1 MHISLKDNE
10 IFVFIS
16 QANAYKKN
24 CDDPHEYEL
33 IFPSHLRSIGHKA
46 TVKIGKEIH
55 PVSFT
60 SVDAFTFIIRG
71 WVEEVVTLGVSPNLM
86 CTVLSLWAK
95 YLGHMHLA
103 FVEDQQCRRQIL
115 PGPGL
120 APSFRDVQVGIY
132 KRRRII
138 TASELG
144 HKRASRSRQKARQHL
159 VDYSVLDQDENSR
172 EARRVRSKM
181 RRNFHKQLAKEKAA
195 ADRRAEE
202 QGAVSEDSAT
212 SFLSDAS
219 FLSCSGRLDC
229 GPESSL
235 LNSSSSVASAIDEV
249 EEEKHDVIEYQ
260 TRAIE
265 RITLH
270 IPNIRNSSMEQT
282 CRLTIRNVYSLFSLG
297 VFLHGDPKVTLTTSD
312 LAMRARSGAISY
324 SNASIHVPELLVMR
338 GNEDANKFICRHPP
352 TRTDLQESIYRMGSF
367 LQLVKVNLGCPEIF
381 CNVLQRFLE
390 ELSLP
395 RGLENEIMRT
405 FASTKYFEF
414 NAELL
419 PRKSRRSLRRMPAM
433 DERALGV
440 IIFALKCVYGL
451 DDSDVKDDL
460 NQSDTYEVA
469 AEGKAFNLFTWIK
482 LSRHRAFWA
491 NKRSHVL
498 RQRLGKLF
506 PGVELTES
514 AAINEA
520 ERNALMTKIARA
532 HMVTNTGT
540 MVYVTKFQDNLAL
553 KLKTEV
559 FSKNYGGESL
569 EEEDANVDLS
579 SSLTPLK
586 DYTEYRLKCLEKS
599 KMQNSFKQEEFEVLE
614 KLSAMRES
622 TLKIMIDSGD
632 VETSESRHQ
641 MSAAP
646 SSFAY
651 SEKLKSNSFS
661 EDFNTHVWR
670 IELTSK
676 CQKMGHIADGPLEE
690 EILSAV
696 PENFGWLLRY
706 LCTYFDCSIV
716 EVYRNLQEAETLALN
731 KDKSYFGKMK

>member
-1 MHISLKDNE
+1 
-10 IFVFIS
+10 
-16 QANAYKKN
+16 
-24 CDDPHEYEL
+24 
-33 IFPSHLRSIGHKA
+33 
-46 TVKIGKEIH
+46 
-55 PVSFT
+55 
-60 SVDAFTFIIRG
+60 
-71 WVEEVVTLGVSPNLM
+71 
-86 CTVLSLWAK
+86 
-95 YLGHMHLA
+95 
-103 FVEDQQCRRQIL
+103 
-115 PGPGL
+115 
-120 APSFRDVQVGIY
+120 
-132 KRRRII
+132 
-138 TASELG
+138 
-144 HKRASRSRQKARQHL
+144 
-159 VDYSVLDQDENSR
+159 
-172 EARRVRSKM
+172 
-181 RRNFHKQLAKEKAA
+181 
-195 ADRRAEE
+195 
-202 QGAVSEDSAT
+202 
-212 SFLSDAS
+212 
-219 FLSCSGRLDC
+219 
-229 GPESSL
+229 
-235 LNSSSSVASAIDEV
+235 
-249 EEEKHDVIEYQ
+249 
-260 TRAIE
+260 
-265 RITLH
+265 
-270 IPNIRNSSMEQT
+270 
-282 CRLTIRNVYSLFSLG
+282 
-297 VFLHGDPKVTLTTSD
+297 
-312 LAMRARSGAISY
+312 
-324 SNASIHVPELLVMR
+324 
-338 GNEDANKFICRHPP
+338 
-352 TRTDLQESIYRMGSF
+352 
-367 LQLVKVNLGCPEIF
+367 
-381 CNVLQRFLE
+381 
-390 ELSLP
+390 
-395 RGLENEIMRT
+395 
-405 FASTKYFEF
+405 
-414 NAELL
+414 
-419 PRKSRRSLRRMPAM
+419 M

-622 TLKIMIDSGD
+622 TLKIMIDGGD